1 MSVQLTSNIPANFYC
16 SVTHQAPEN
25 ISNYGPASYPQH
37 SCRPTHPI
45 NQVSSEMLKVH
56 QARVNVQRQKATP
69 EDHKILKEFEMF
81 NRSRKLPG
89 VKNPY
94 I

>member
-1 MSVQLTSNIPANFYC
+1 MSVQVTNNSPANFYC

-25 ISNYGPASYPQH
+25 ISASPYASFPQRAGP
-37 SCRPTHPI
+37 PI
-45 NQVSSEMLKVH
+45 KQASSEMLKVH
-56 QARVNVQRQKATP
+56 QARVNVQRQIATT
-69 EDHKILKEFEMF
+69 EDHKILKEYEMF
-81 NRSRKLPG
+81 NRRRRAPG